1 MIVANKEGLSPKNY
15 RKFNIRYNNRD
26 TEVSKIDDYYMME
39 EVLHRRLKSL
49 TLDNK
54 VHPDIIII
62 DGGRGQY
69 EIVKK
74 IIIKLKLK
82 TIKLLAISK
91 GKNRKIQA
99 EKSFT

>member
-1 MIVANKEGLSPKNY
+1 
-15 RKFNIRYNNRD
+15 
-26 TEVSKIDDYYMME
+26 MME

-49 TLDNK
+49 TLVNNL

-91 GKNRKIQA
+91 GKNRNSGR
-99 EKSFT
+99 KSNFSINNLSKLF